1 MNVLEIVSSVEDQ
14 VFDIIETGESLALDA
29 VKTIAGVVEPVA
41 SQVPQAPLGDTLPT
55 PAALVDHAF
64 DLAERVLA
72 NQRKFVKQLFDA
84 YDYAPAASAPKAK
97 TAPKPT
103 VVSSEAKSA

>member
-1 MNVLEIVSSVEDQ
+1 MNVLEIASSVEDQ
-14 VFDIIETGESLALDA
+14 LFDVLETGESIALDA

-41 SQVPQAPLGDTLPT
+41 SQIPQAPLGDTLPT

-84 YDYAPAASAPKAK
+84 YDYAPAAAPAK
-97 TAPKPT
+97 TKPATKPT
-103 VVSSEAKSA
+103 VVASEVKTA